1 MCECHLKWWMGPE
14 DMDYEAMQQILQCE
28 GRREV
33 CTFLEHYK
41 ETAFTDQIQSD
52 LLLAQFLVE
61 WEDRARRNQERLEE
75 SRKLREARE
84 S

>member
-1 MCECHLKWWMGPE
+1 MGPE

-41 ETAFTDQIQSD
+41 ETAFTDLIQSK

-61 WEDRARRNQERLEE
+61 REDRERRNREWLRG
-75 SRKLREARE
+75 SREARE